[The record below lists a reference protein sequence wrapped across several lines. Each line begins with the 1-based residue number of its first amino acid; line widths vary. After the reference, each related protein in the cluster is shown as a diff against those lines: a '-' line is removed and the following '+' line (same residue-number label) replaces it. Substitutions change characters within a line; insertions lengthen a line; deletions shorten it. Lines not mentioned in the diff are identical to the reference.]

1 MLSLVLLRVSWL
13 LMTFCCCCSA
23 DTVAT
28 AVAAGIHLLQGWVL
42 DNVVVPTAA
51 GYGLEDEYRYLR
63 PSIQRFPQGDEQER
77 LALDAGFS
85 KAKHYELGFGLM
97 GCLVATK

>member
-1 MLSLVLLRVSWL
+1 LL
-13 LMTFCCCCSA
+13 
-23 DTVAT
+23 
-28 AVAAGIHLLQGWVL
+28 LLQGWVL
-42 DNVVVPTAA
+42 DNVVVPTASS
-51 GYGLEDEYRYLR
+51 YGLEDEYKYLR

-77 LALDAGFS
+77 MALTAGFS

>member
-1 MLSLVLLRVSWL
+1 M
-13 LMTFCCCCSA
+13 
-23 DTVAT
+23 
-28 AVAAGIHLLQGWVL
+28 LQGWVL

-77 LALDAGFS
+77 LALEAGFS